1 MWSKRSGCKLSGNSK
16 GMKCM
21 MKKWMLLAV
30 VLVLCL
36 GVGTAL
42 AAPYVNVCS
51 SVMQD
56 GEYMIQGEWIPTF
69 DDEPADGSYVY
80 YKNGVLTLNNYED
93 GWIIV
98 DPGVTLLL
106 KGTNVLDTKDVCLSI
121 SNPGASGD
129 TVTIRA
135 ADSAASLTLK
145 ADEDYAV
152 EIDGAKLLIESGTVN
167 VLCEEGTGIL
177 CENGSLT
184 VAGGKVQVVSEEEY
198 GMELYGTELTVT
210 GGSLIVDTQ
219 EEEAIYA
226 SDSSIT
232 VKGGQMNITTD
243 EENGIFLED
252 DSTLLIENGSVD
264 VVSYGDEGI
273 DGDGGSVTLKGGTLN
288 ITTEEGLGIKLSG
301 GEGFRM
307 DGGTLNIQTENK
319 TALYVE
325 DSSIVI
331 NGGTATVGS
340 HIEGMSAAVIR
351 INGGRV
357 TASVTD
363 TNAMAIAATDELTIN
378 VPFDGS
384 LIQFETD
391 DGTVY
396 WTITYD
402 GQNPERLVT
411 LPDLKLPSTGDGTP
425 IALLAGLMISS
436 LLGLLCA
443 RRRKAA

>member
-1 MWSKRSGCKLSGNSK
+1 
-16 GMKCM
+16 M

-80 YKNGVLTLNNYED
+80 YKNGVLTLNNYDE
-93 GWIIV
+93 GLTLEAEA
-98 DPGVTLLL
+98 GVTLLL
-106 KGTNVLDTKDVCLSI
+106 KGNNAFYKKKDVCLSV
-121 SNPGASGD
+121 GGSGQSGE
-129 TVTIRA
+129 TLTIRA
-135 ADSAASLTLK
+135 ADSAASLKIESKTK
-145 ADEDYAV
+145 NAA
-152 EIDGAKLLIESGTVN
+152 EISDVQLLIESGKVEI
-167 VLCEEGTGIL
+167 LSKEGTGIL

-384 LIQFETD
+384 LIQFEAD

-411 LPDLKLPSTGDGTP
+411 LPDLKLPSNGDGTP